1 MPPVHL
7 SGALPPL
14 SQSEWEQK
22 YRFFSNLPA
31 DNRRCTEEARFFD
44 KMKGDMA
51 GPVATGETSR
61 FTLMQRARYQQ
72 QKIREEEQARGVYG
86 PLDQWSKED
95 REHYAFDNMWSRMEG
110 YLVHGNKVRDER
122 MSAWRRS
129 MTVAPRG
136 TLNRSDKGVQSQ
148 SIPRSSS
155 LQELT

>member
-14 SQSEWEQK
+14 SEAEWVDK

-31 DNRRCTEEARFFD
+31 DGRRCTEEARFFD
-44 KMKGDMA
+44 KMKGDVA
-51 GPVATGETSR
+51 GPVATGETNR
-61 FTLMQRARYQQ
+61 FTIMARARMEQQ
-72 QKIREEEQARGVYG
+72 RLRAEEQAKGIHG
-86 PLDQWSKED
+86 PLDVWSKED

-122 MSAWRRS
+122 MTAWRRS

-136 TLNRSDKGVQSQ
+136 TLLRSDKATQ

>member
-14 SQSEWEQK
+14 NQGQWEEK

-31 DNRRCTEEARFFD
+31 DGRRCTEEARFFD
-44 KMKGDMA
+44 KMKGDIA
-51 GPVATGETSR
+51 GPVATGEKNR
-61 FTLMQRARYQQ
+61 FQIMAQARMEQK
-72 QKIREEEQARGVYG
+72 KIREEEQAKGIFG

-95 REHYAFDNMWSRMEG
+95 REHYQFDNMWGRMEG

-122 MSAWRRS
+122 MATWRRS

-136 TLNRSDKGVQSQ
+136 MLTRSDKGAQA

-155 LQELT
+155 LQELS

>member
-7 SGALPPL
+7 EPDVLFNPL
-14 SQSEWEQK
+14 SEKEWGDK

-31 DNRRCTEEARFFD
+31 DNRRCTEEVRFMD
-44 KMKGDMA
+44 KMKGDVA
-51 GPVATGETSR
+51 GPIATGETSR
-61 FTLMQRARYQQ
+61 FTKMARARHEK
-72 QKIREEEQARGVYG
+72 QKIREEEQARGIYG
-86 PLDQWSKED
+86 PLDKWSKDD
-95 REHYAFDNMWSRMEG
+95 REYYQFDNMWGRMEG

-122 MSAWRRS
+122 MTAWRRS

-136 TLNRSDKGVQSQ
+136 TLLRSDKATQ